1 MAPGSIVLYI
11 ADPLLYGKM
20 IVLEVVQD
28 GRLLCESI
36 HTDREGQYARE
47 LFDSHELELAERW
60 QLPQVTQTGLPG
72 KP

>member
-1 MAPGSIVLYI
+1 VAPGSIVIYT

-20 IVLEVVQD
+20 LILEVVAD

-47 LFDSHELELAERW
+47 LFDAHELELAERW
-60 QLPQVTQTGLPG
+60 QLPHVTQTGLPG